1 MALAAFLRP
10 APGSSLPLPHL
21 PACSPKE
28 KELNRSPQ
36 RRRGNHDSRFRRG
49 ATVLFHAEDAE
60 ERRGKKKL
68 NPKLC
73 VTQRPLREGSSR
85 KHAKLYVTGA
95 KNTKVLNIRSPLNS
109 SLRSL
114 RPSVQISGISFFNY
128 TFC

>member
-60 ERRGKKKL
+60 EHSAAKPQPNFWGDGTPRVLVTAEDAKPNRTHTTRRSGKFL
-68 NPKLC
+68 
-73 VTQRPLREGSSR
+73 
-85 KHAKLYVTGA
+85 
-95 KNTKVLNIRSPLNS
+95 
-109 SLRSL
+109 
-114 RPSVQISGISFFNY
+114 
-128 TFC
+128 